1 MIRYIIE
8 KTVNNG
14 YAYGV
19 QVLTDE
25 DGRPKTFT
33 SEKEAR
39 QWLID
44 NNENYN
50 NIPITQLIDHYA
62 IKPYII

>member
-14 YAYGV
+14 YAHGV
-19 QVLTDE
+19 QVLTDNS
-25 DGRPKTFT
+25 GNPRGFT
-33 SEKEAR
+33 SETEAK

-44 NNENYN
+44 NDKES
-50 NIPITQLIDHYA
+50 IDCCT
-62 IKPYII
+62 IKPYVI